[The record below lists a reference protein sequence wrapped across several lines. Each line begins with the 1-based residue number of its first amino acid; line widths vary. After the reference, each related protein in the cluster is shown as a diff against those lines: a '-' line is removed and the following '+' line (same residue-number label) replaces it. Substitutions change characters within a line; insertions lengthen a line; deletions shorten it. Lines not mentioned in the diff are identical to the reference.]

1 MVRESRWRREIEV
14 AGERLSYEVYE
25 CDARSDAER
34 AEDARQGTLQGDLI
48 VVIPGHWQTA
58 DSAKLLIGTSAAEG
72 RSRVAW
78 CVDIDPASGG
88 DPVKA
93 QALPLIL
100 AQDAGHLVGG
110 RNVGQDSILS
120 YGRDRQNA
128 PGAAVPNVSLF
139 GWSHGGAEALRTA
152 DLSPGLFRQVAL
164 ICAAG
169 LVDRTLWEMIP
180 SFVIECL
187 AIAGYAVLRGNDSY
201 RRRVVA
207 IVLNIAGGIY
217 RDLIRARSPRRVAV
231 DVWWATRNVPG
242 PAFRYDGDVAI
253 IFGADDRVIRWRDVC
268 PECTSPQ
275 EVAGAVEQL
284 RQRDFPCVH
293 SLQVQVLAGNHLSP
307 DTDAAFARTALELTG
322 LARRL
327 SADD

>member
-1 MVRESRWRREIEV
+1 MPDHREAGMVRESRWRREIEV

-100 AQDAGHLVGG
+100 AQDAGRLVDA
-110 RNVGQDSILS
+110 GQAS
-120 YGRDRQNA
+120 
-128 PGAAVPNVSLF
+128 GAGALNVSLF

-217 RDLIRARSPRRVAV
+217 RDLIRARSPRRVAG
-231 DVWWATRNVPG
+231 DVWWATRKVPG